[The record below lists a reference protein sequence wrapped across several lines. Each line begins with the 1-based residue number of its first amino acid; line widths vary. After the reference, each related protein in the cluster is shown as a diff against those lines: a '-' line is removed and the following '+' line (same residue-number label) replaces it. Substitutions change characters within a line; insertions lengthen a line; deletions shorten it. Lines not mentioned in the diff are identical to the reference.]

1 MNKKMTPETT
11 KNVSP
16 PSRPKKRREPNTED
30 EDQRPLKKM
39 KFSEAEMI
47 ETLNRLKSI
56 LRDVKE
62 SIYRCET
69 LLYETRNKKKTSIK
83 KNLSK
88 EF

>member
-1 MNKKMTPETT
+1 MTPETT

-16 PSRPKKRREPNTED
+16 PSRPKKRRTED

-69 LLYETRNKKKTSIK
+69 LLCETRNKKKTSIK